1 MKIYKVCHSVKTT
14 SYEKKQEN
22 IIYIRTKMKLI
33 KIDSEMMKM
42 IELLDKDIK
51 TAITKI
57 LYQKVERKAWRY

>member
-1 MKIYKVCHSVKTT
+1 MKTT

-42 IELLDKDIK
+42 IELFDKDIK

-57 LYQKVERKAWRY
+57 LYQKVERKA